1 MHDRYVRFV
10 ITRFVIVITK
20 VRITKNSIP
29 SYSKFITFVSYVPSF
44 VLSYLRPS
52 KVRRYLRTYLRRYEG
67 NNTVII
73 NSFVALM
80 LFNFSF
86 DTSYST
92 TNDLSTIYVIMLP

>member
-44 VLSYLRPS
+44 VLSF
-52 KVRRYLRTYLRRYEG
+52 RTFDLRRYEVEG
-67 NNTVII
+67 TKVPSFVLSKVII

>member
-52 KVRRYLRTYLRRYEG
+52 KVRGRRYEG
-67 NNTVII
+67 TFVRTFEGNNK
-73 NSFVALM
+73 
-80 LFNFSF
+80 
-86 DTSYST
+86 
-92 TNDLSTIYVIMLP
+92 